1 MVARSNVNDLT
12 DTTIAPASSAMAT
25 NAGMPTSDG
34 APAAIEFDLSQS
46 PPSDSR
52 KRFEAEAAKRRAMKR
67 TLTPA
72 RTRSMSAGRKNVHG
86 ISFDKPR
93 MPRPES
99 VRTRGRAAD
108 GPGQTPKQGKL
119 IDGEGWTI
127 VKIVEQLDMDR
138 QSIVELRDTVD
149 TMYRSQQQQMVDV
162 TTLQKL
168 IDAND
173 VKNGNIVTGLMQN
186 EEMQKMKHFIEKH
199 EAQDNKMAAY
209 LEQLAAD
216 RPLEGYTIAETFKTL
231 YKSVEELK
239 HQTAKN
245 EVYVK
250 EVSAAQ
256 AAVGAATPAR
266 LGAKEAE
273 MCNKMMQDIAAL
285 RQEMDVVKD
294 KKCHCDHVD
303 QNLERL
309 VAAEQQIILVMQ
321 AVERAAPPR
330 AGPFTA
336 HMCGAGA
343 QYPGSSPAWTPPGCG
358 DGVQGAMGVPADE
371 PAGET
376 PVCFSVSNGG
386 NGKCHCTH
394 VEDLL
399 RRMAAAERSSRVPL
413 IPAQRVPNGAAPRVG
428 AGAQE
433 EAFDPSKPLDKRP
446 LGLLNN
452 EKMDRPIYDDK
463 MATQPEYRFDGQKG
477 GVAWKSKTERY
488 LISKCPAL
496 MSILKWAEKHDKMR
510 IEDDAFDKVV
520 GHFMMEEQQ
529 RTINAAIWGLL
540 SICLT
545 GSADTMFKQADMLN
559 GLDAWRRVVRI
570 IDNGLPLRLE
580 ELRGEVR
587 LLHTKPIKDLESV
600 ATGIAE
606 FEEKIR
612 EYREAGGTGFVTDN
626 EMKSDLVAILPARL
640 REDLLWQATDPSQDF
655 MAFRDHVT
663 TTAARILSNRRRGGV
678 NAVESPAAC
687 NPEDEDE
694 NDGPIVVNSMDDL
707 IGAFNRFQNRGGRR
721 NEAGRTRG
729 QTGRQPTPPAPNGPA
744 RKRLCPNCCQEHEG
758 RCSHPRVE
766 FSERRCFTCG
776 EKHMARNCPQKKAGG
791 KHNNGI
797 RAIED
802 GPAPFFVIEEDD
814 GFRLQ
819 RTRGKR
825 NAGPSAINRPMP
837 RGATLGDF
845 VPTKIKNSFGT
856 LGCTTEDNKPTE
868 KLPKPNE
875 PNATKCKM
883 KLHGDMATDG
893 HNFPKLMSAA
903 DQELQRVNEILVQE
917 ETRVGAIYEEEDDD
931 FMGAAEESRTVSCAI
946 DSGAVDNVINPDELP
961 AGVKPSGNPTGKR
974 FTGANGS
981 GIRRYGHANTLM
993 KGECGDVGCRWEVA
1007 DVTRALNSVSKVAGP
1022 KGGPGKQ
1029 DVLFNN
1035 NFCYVVPPGI
1045 VEKVMKT
1052 MKPVAKYHREGG
1064 LYLADMTISSFVGQ
1078 EQSK

>member
-1 MVARSNVNDLT
+1 M
-12 DTTIAPASSAMAT
+12 
-25 NAGMPTSDG
+25 
-34 APAAIEFDLSQS
+34 
-46 PPSDSR
+46 
-52 KRFEAEAAKRRAMKR
+52 
-67 TLTPA
+67 
-72 RTRSMSAGRKNVHG
+72 
-86 ISFDKPR
+86 
-93 MPRPES
+93 RP
-99 VRTRGRAAD
+99 RGRAAD
-108 GPGQTPKQGKL
+108 GPEQAPKQGKL

-127 VKIVEQLDMDR
+127 INIVEQLDMDR
-138 QSIVELRDTVD
+138 QAIMELRDTVN
-149 TMYRSQQQQMVDV
+149 TMYHSQQQQMVDF
-162 TTLQKL
+162 TDLQKL

-173 VKNGNIVTGLMQN
+173 AKHLDNVNDLKQETAKIKGELMHQNGNIITGLMQN

-199 EAQDNKMAAY
+199 EDQDNKMAAY

-216 RPLEGYTIAETFKTL
+216 RPLEGFTITETFKAL
-231 YKSVEELK
+231 HKSIEELK
-239 HQTAKN
+239 HRTAKN

-256 AAVGAATPAR
+256 AAVGAATPAC
-266 LGAKEAE
+266 LGTKEAE
-273 MCNKMMQDIAAL
+273 MCNKMMQDIATL
-285 RQEMDVVKD
+285 RQEMDTVKD
-294 KKCHCDHVD
+294 KRCHCDHVD

-321 AVERAAPPR
+321 AMARAAPPQ

-343 QYPGSSPAWTPPGCG
+343 HYPGSSLAWTPLGCG
-358 DGVQGAMGVPADE
+358 HGVQGAMGVPADE

-386 NGKCHCTH
+386 NGICHCTH

-520 GHFMMEEQQ
+520 GHFMTEEQQ

-1007 DVTRALNSVSKVAGP
+1007 DVTRALNSVSKVAGHDE
-1022 KGGPGKQ
+1022 GGPGKQ